1 MDLRESIEQYQ
12 QQFDV
17 DVRSGERSEQVVALD
32 LLIEFLGDYAALQQ
46 LEALTLTDLEEFF
59 VDWYLRQPGVS
70 AEFAVTLLDAVR
82 AWLGW
87 TDEAYRMQ
95 HGEMFQP
102 LYERLRED
110 LPRILEAWTTLAERL
125 RLAQEEEAIEAGLED
140 LTPAA
145 TTSLISSG
153 LNRVVRP
160 DEVDYSAA
168 REDYF
173 RIVSVDEASLML
185 QSPSGSELGEA
196 PVGPVRVPE
205 AVAELLR
212 VGDLLYVEVAPGP
225 AGWEILEIARALPGG
240 YAAARTGV

>member
-1 MDLRESIEQYQ
+1 MDLREAIEEFQ

-17 DVRSGERSEQVVALD
+17 DVRTGERDTRVVALD
-32 LLIEFLGDYAALQQ
+32 LLLEFLGDYAALQQ
-46 LEALTLTDLEEFF
+46 LEALTNGDLEEFF
-59 VDWYLRQPGVS
+59 LDWYLRQPGVD

-87 TDEAYRMQ
+87 SDERYRMQ
-95 HGEMFQP
+95 HGAMFQD

-110 LPRILEAWTTLAERL
+110 LPRILEAWTILAEGL
-125 RLAQEEEAIEAGLED
+125 EQAQEDDAREAGLEE

-153 LNRVVRP
+153 LNRVLRP

-173 RIVSVDEASLML
+173 RIERVDETALVL
-185 QSPSGSELGEA
+185 QSPSGRELGE
-196 PVGPVRVPE
+196 PPIEPVRVPE
-205 AVAELLR
+205 AVAERLR
-212 VGDLLYVEVAPGP
+212 PGDQLYAEVAPGS
-225 AGWEILEIARALPGG
+225 AGWEILEVGRLLPGG
-240 YAAARTGV
+240 YASVRGES